1 MRKRRRDRA
10 EGMGSNPGRHGAQFN
25 IMSKRKRSNDDNK
38 ASKLQRTHDVDAFIS
53 ANRNANTNATYSS
66 GWRRFIAWVNDV
78 ENPIRRECDA
88 VDIER
93 PDECDVAAYMMYM
106 YGTNNAKLGTITS
119 AVAAISDHLRTIVDD
134 TYANPCSGERVRRMK
149 AVLIAITR
157 PSSQKREITW
167 KQLLAMHATTVK
179 VGTALA
185 ERDSCMMILAYFAYL
200 RVSEVVRMNREDI
213 TFTDEH
219 VEGHTRKVTVMHVH
233 VDRMAK
239 NDAERKGHDRTIQA
253 RPKGEYCMVRQM
265 HAYVATIPEGPLF
278 PSVTGSRLSVNTPQ
292 WCLKRWLTTI
302 GVTDPEAYGFHS
314 MRAGAATDAAKAGVD
329 ERHIK
334 LHGNWKSDA
343 VRVYIRPDLND
354 RLAASNALG
363 RA

>member
-1 MRKRRRDRA
+1 M
-10 EGMGSNPGRHGAQFN
+10 P
-25 IMSKRKRSNDDNK
+25 KRKRTTESGGK
-38 ASKLQRTHDVDAFIS
+38 ASKVQRTRDVDTFIT
-53 ANRNANTNATYSS
+53 ANRNTNTSATYSS
-66 GWRRFIAWVNDV
+66 GWRKFVEWVNDV
-78 ENPIRRECDA
+78 ENPMRRKRDA

-93 PDECDVAAYMMYM
+93 PDECDVAAYMMHM
-106 YGTNNAKLGTITS
+106 FGTNNAKLGTITS
-119 AVAAISDHLRTIVDD
+119 AVAAISDHLRTTVDG
-134 TYANPCSGERVRRMK
+134 TYPNPCNGERVRRMK
-149 AVLIAITR
+149 AVLVTITR
-157 PSSQKREITW
+157 PPSQKREITW
-167 KQLLAMHATTVK
+167 PQLLAIHAAAIE
-179 VGTALA
+179 VGTAA
-185 ERDSCMMILAYFAYL
+185 ADRDSCMMTLAYFAYL

-213 TFTDEH
+213 TFTNEH

-253 RPKGEYCMVRQM
+253 RPKGEYCMVRRM
-265 HAYVATIPEGPLF
+265 HAYVATMPNGPLF
-278 PSVTGSRLSVNTPQ
+278 PSVTGNRLSVNTPQ
-292 WCLKRWLTTI
+292 WCLKQWLSAI
-302 GVTDPEAYGFHS
+302 GATDPEAYGFHS
-314 MRAGAATDAAKAGVD
+314 MRAGAATDAAKAGVE